1 MEGEVA
7 LGNTVFPKHLSF
19 TNKLDCTAEYMLSV
33 YVDCMPLLDEI
44 FNQEL
49 DRDLLIFWTENSRA
63 FANLASCVE
72 YSRIPVDRP

>member
-1 MEGEVA
+1 MLKLLAAALLISLTGGER
-7 LGNTVFPKHLSF
+7 
-19 TNKLDCTAEYMLSV
+19 SV

-49 DRDLLIFWTENSRA
+49 DRDLLNFWTENSRA